1 MIKKIFFAFAPLKV
15 FLIYVS
21 TAFTFNQYSYSQ
33 NQVWTQ
39 TSLDSVLVHDILVYD
54 SADIYAATLHGIYFT
69 SDKGE
74 TWVLKNNGLLSE
86 PFKIIKDNS
95 GNLFTAGL
103 GGVFKSSNLGMEW
116 FKISNSIPTSEFYSI
131 AISNNGNL
139 IVGSFLGI
147 YYSSDLG
154 NTWNATNYIG
164 WGIQEIISFGDSS
177 VFATNNTAPYSGLF
191 ISSNNGIDWNPNAGF
206 SSISLLNFNNSY
218 LFCGSQFPPGLFI
231 SSDSGQSW
239 VSTNYF
245 QDATNITEITYDK
258 DGVVYTSVIIY
269 PGCDVGCDVYKSTD
283 LGLTWNN
290 TGLNGKEIWC
300 LAVDSTGVIY
310 AGTQNEGV
318 YRLDR
323 VVPVELISFRS
334 EINLNNVTL
343 KWKTATELN
352 NYGFFVERLL
362 KTNNDNQNWQS
373 IGFVLGRLTT
383 SEPKEYSY
391 YDQNLLSGKYDYRLK
406 QVDLNGSYQYS
417 NSIEIDLDIP
427 NDFVLLQN
435 YPNPFNSETI
445 IEFGIPRETSVNIT
459 VYDIK
464 GEEVCKLLNEKKQ
477 PGFYKVKF
485 KGGEL
490 GSGVYLYRLFTSD
503 GYSEVKKIA
512 LLK

>member
-1 MIKKIFFAFAPLKV
+1 
-15 FLIYVS
+15 
-21 TAFTFNQYSYSQ
+21 
-33 NQVWTQ
+33 
-39 TSLDSVLVHDILVYD
+39 
-54 SADIYAATLHGIYFT
+54 
-69 SDKGE
+69 
-74 TWVLKNNGLLSE
+74 
-86 PFKIIKDNS
+86 
-95 GNLFTAGL
+95 
-103 GGVFKSSNLGMEW
+103 
-116 FKISNSIPTSEFYSI
+116 
-131 AISNNGNL
+131 
-139 IVGSFLGI
+139 
-147 YYSSDLG
+147 LG
-154 NTWNATNYIG
+154 NTWNTTNYLG

-373 IGFVLGRLTT
+373 IGFVLGHLTT
-383 SEPKEYSY
+383 
-391 YDQNLLSGKYDYRLK
+391 
-406 QVDLNGSYQYS
+406 
-417 NSIEIDLDIP
+417 
-427 NDFVLLQN
+427 
-435 YPNPFNSETI
+435 
-445 IEFGIPRETSVNIT
+445 
-459 VYDIK
+459 
-464 GEEVCKLLNEKKQ
+464 
-477 PGFYKVKF
+477 
-485 KGGEL
+485 
-490 GSGVYLYRLFTSD
+490 
-503 GYSEVKKIA
+503 
-512 LLK
+512 

>member
-39 TSLDSVLVHDILVYD
+39 TSLDSVLVQDILVYD

-206 SSISLLNFNNSY
+206 SSISLLNINNSY
-218 LFCGSQFPPGLFI
+218 LFCGSQFPAGLFV
-231 SSDSGQSW
+231 SADSGQSW

-245 QDATNITEITYDK
+245 QDATNITEINYDK
-258 DGVVYTSVIIY
+258 DGALYTSVIIY

-290 TGLNGKEIWC
+290 TGLYGKEIWC
-300 LAVDSTGVIY
+300 LAIDSTGAIY
-310 AGTQNEGV
+310 AGTQNEGI
-318 YRLDR
+318 YRLEK
-323 VVPVELISFRS
+323 VVPVELMTFTS
-334 EINLNNVTL
+334 EINLNNVKL
-343 KWKTATELN
+343 IWKTATELN
-352 NYGFFVERLL
+352 NHGFFVERLL
-362 KTNNDNQNWQS
+362 KTDTDNQNWQS
-373 IGFVLGRLTT
+373 IGFVLGHLTT

-391 YDQNLLSGKYDYRLK
+391 YDQNLSSGKYNYRLK
-406 QVDLNGSYQYS
+406 QVDLIGSYQYS

-427 NDFVLLQN
+427 SDFVLLQN
-435 YPNPFNSETI
+435 YPNPFNPTTQINYSIKEAGLVQLKI
-445 IEFGIPRETSVNIT
+445 
-459 VYDIK
+459 YDILGK
-464 GEEVCKLLNEKKQ
+464 EVATLVNENKEA
-477 PGFYKVKF
+477 GNYSVDFNAA
-485 KGGEL
+485 EL
-490 GSGVYLYRLFTSD
+490 PSGVYIYQLTTPGFTQAR
-503 GYSEVKKIA
+503 KMILAK
-512 LLK
+512 